1 MSKLKIGVIISSTRP
16 TRFGETPAKWILDKA
31 NERPEID
38 AEIVDLR
45 DFDLPFFDEMASNAW
60 MPSQNPNAVKWQ
72 NKISQFDGFIFVV
85 AEYNRAITGALK
97 NAIDQ
102 AYVNW
107 NKKVFGAVGY
117 GTVGAA
123 RAIENLRTIG
133 VELQM
138 VSTRSAVHIGGADF
152 FAVHPLGQQNKPMSD
167 IEGSIGASAKDMLD
181 QLVWWGQATKAAR
194 EDDAAATAQAAE

>member
-1 MSKLKIGVIISSTRP
+1 MSKLKIGVIISSTRAS
-16 TRFGETPAKWILDKA
+16 RFGDKPAQWILDKA
-31 NERPEID
+31 NERPEIE
-38 AEIVDLR
+38 AELVDLR
-45 DFDLPFFDEMASNAW
+45 DFNLPFFDEVASNAW
-60 MPSQNPNAVKWQ
+60 VPSQDANAVKWQ
-72 NKISQFDGFIFVV
+72 NKISEFDGYIFVV

-102 AYVNW
+102 AYTNW

-138 VSTRSAVHIGGADF
+138 VSTRSAVHIGGGDF
-152 FAVHPLGQQNKPMSD
+152 FAVHPLGQQNKPMAD
-167 IEGSIGASAKDMLD
+167 IEGSIGPSAKDMLD
-181 QLVWWGQATKAAR
+181 QLIWWGNAAKAAR
-194 EDDAAATAQAAE
+194 ANDAAAAQAAE